1 MEDDEAPLGEP
12 ASSSQG
18 PVDAAR
24 VLALLD
30 EVNLRGARLA
40 FQQGDEEALV
50 EQVAARLDIDS
61 DEWLLRFIKNLVQV
75 AKAEAEL
82 EGRFDGSMTT
92 PGAQAIRDAVEYQM
106 KEGHRKKGHAEQ
118 EALKLV
124 KAAPPKVCVQ
134 RRRTRKATKFGSSAE
149 EEEEIVMSVLVQELE
164 VVGAPVLEK
173 IQKVANKRR
182 ASDALKGKY
191 RISSIRR
198 YLAYWQKFRAWV
210 QATSGQKTPRHAHQL
225 VDYLYAR
232 EEEGMGPSLP
242 LAIWKGVSWFEKV
255 AQIPEGERLSDD
267 EFLGM
272 VVKELLQKLEGKAPL
287 VKRAPRMLSAFMGPM
302 EDVVMDE
309 DQHWAV
315 RMAAWAKLVKVWA
328 SLRFD
333 DLANLRMKEVKV
345 YDGQLSGVMRRT
357 KTTGAGKRVREL
369 PIHVSAD
376 AWVKH
381 PEWFTVG
388 WDVVKHV
395 RPRERDFVIPDG
407 MTVCGLRATEK
418 LKYADAVAMSYD
430 LMARLKCENG
440 EKLIPDQWERFWTEH
455 SERSTL
461 SSALAAIGVPKD
473 ERDALGRWKPEGS
486 NQYVRTYNAVVKRLQ
501 GKYAEQVRLN
511 QGYSMFDEGAVLEEL
526 KDWLVNHWGSNK
538 EEANA
543 AVESWKPRVKGAV
556 PFISLKGRKEMEGD
570 SAKVEPGDQS
580 TTDEDELEPKRK
592 MARVSEERKE
602 GYLVV
607 RNRLRKGTLHLATKD
622 GCWMARTRKF
632 KNYLEFDQ
640 IPAEDLFTSRCKLC
654 WRPQRDGDSSS
665 SSSGTEEELEVEFKP
680 MTPKGVQGESD
691 NESQVLWSEAG
702 ELALTAR

>member
-12 ASSSQG
+12 ASSSHG

-50 EQVAARLDIDS
+50 EQVAARLDM
-61 DEWLLRFIKNLVQV
+61 WLLRFIKNLVQV

-82 EGRFDGSMTT
+82 EGRLDGSMTT

-124 KAAPPKVCVQ
+124 KAAPPKVGVQ
-134 RRRTRKATKFGSSAE
+134 RRRTRKAMKFGSSAE

-198 YLAYWQKFRAWV
+198 YLAYWQKFRAWA
-210 QATSGQKTPRHAHQL
+210 QATSGQKMPRHHAHQL

-272 VVKELLQKLEGKAPL
+272 VIKELLQKLEGKAPL

-333 DLANLRMKEVKV
+333 DLANLRMKEVNV

-376 AWVKH
+376 AWVKY

-407 MTVCGLRATEK
+407 MTVCGLKVTEK

-440 EKLIPDQWERFWTEH
+440 ESLRMRGMLWVDGSRRAQT
-455 SERSTL
+455 STL
-461 SSALAAIGVPKD
+461 GRTMQLWRGCRESMLNKWGSIRAMACSMRVQFWRSWRIGWWIIGV
-473 ERDALGRWKPEGS
+473 
-486 NQYVRTYNAVVKRLQ
+486 
-501 GKYAEQVRLN
+501 
-511 QGYSMFDEGAVLEEL
+511 
-526 KDWLVNHWGSNK
+526 
-538 EEANA
+538 
-543 AVESWKPRVKGAV
+543 
-556 PFISLKGRKEMEGD
+556 
-570 SAKVEPGDQS
+570 
-580 TTDEDELEPKRK
+580 
-592 MARVSEERKE
+592 
-602 GYLVV
+602 
-607 RNRLRKGTLHLATKD
+607 
-622 GCWMARTRKF
+622 RTRK
-632 KNYLEFDQ
+632 
-640 IPAEDLFTSRCKLC
+640 
-654 WRPQRDGDSSS
+654 
-665 SSSGTEEELEVEFKP
+665 KP
-680 MTPKGVQGESD
+680 MQQLKAGNPGWKGHSLSSPSRLGKRWKVTALRWSLVISQLRMRMSWSPKERWPGWVRRERRATWWSGIGWERAPYIWQPRMGVGWPGRGSSRTTWSSIR
-691 NESQVLWSEAG
+691 SQLKTSSQADASCAG
-702 ELALTAR
+702 GHSGMVTLHPRRVELRKNLK